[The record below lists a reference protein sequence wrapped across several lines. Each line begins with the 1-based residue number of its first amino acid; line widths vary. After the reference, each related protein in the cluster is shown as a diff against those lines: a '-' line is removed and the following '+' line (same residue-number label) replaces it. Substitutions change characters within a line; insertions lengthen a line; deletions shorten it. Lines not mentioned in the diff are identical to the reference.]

1 MLWEMV
7 ALEKI
12 ASIERSVVQPEVI
25 EHGTAYLGLEH
36 IEAGGRILG
45 KQYVE
50 EGELSSAKFLFTAR
64 HLLFGK
70 LRPYLAK
77 IALPDFDGICSTDI
91 LPVLPSD
98 SLDRRYLAFF
108 LRQPSLV
115 DYTNSRAIGANLP
128 RLSPSELGRITIPL
142 PPIEEQKRIAAILD
156 AVDALRVKRRESIAQ
171 LDALLQSTFLDMFSE
186 PDAMEWPKA
195 LIENVVLEGK
205 GAIRTGPFGSQ
216 LLHSEF
222 VEEGIRVLGIDNVV
236 NNTFLEGEPRFITS
250 EKYKSLRRY
259 TVRPGDVLITI
270 MGTCGRC
277 AIVPEA
283 LGIAINTKHLC
294 CISLNQEKVLPL
306 FLHACFLWHPLARR
320 YLERSAKGAIMSG
333 LNMEIIK
340 KVPIPLPPLSL
351 QRRFASIV
359 EAAERQKARLRA
371 HLDEL
376 DALFSSLQSRAFNG
390 EL

>member
-115 DYTNSRAIGANLP
+115 DYADSRAIGANLP

-142 PPIEEQKRIAAILD
+142 PPIEEQKRIATILD
-156 AVDALRVKRRESIAQ
+156 AADDLRVKRRESIAQ
-171 LDALLQSTFLDMFSE
+171 LDALLQSTFLDMFGDPVTNPMGWEIGSLGSVSKRITDGTHQSPQWSE
-186 PDAMEWPKA
+186 MGIPFLFVSNISERDIDFSTSKFISDDEYMRLTSRCPIETGDILYTTVGSYGNAVSVKESYPRFAFQRHIAQIKPKRDC
-195 LIENVVLEGK
+195 IES
-205 GAIRTGPFGSQ
+205 R
-216 LLHSEF
+216 
-222 VEEGIRVLGIDNVV
+222 
-236 NNTFLEGEPRFITS
+236 FLEVMLDS
-250 EKYKSLRRY
+250 SLGRQQADRL
-259 TVRPGDVLITI
+259 VRGVAQKTLNLADLKKFQVL
-270 MGTCGRC
+270 
-277 AIVPEA
+277 
-283 LGIAINTKHLC
+283 
-294 CISLNQEKVLPL
+294 
-306 FLHACFLWHPLARR
+306 
-320 YLERSAKGAIMSG
+320 
-333 LNMEIIK
+333 
-340 KVPIPLPPLSL
+340 LPPLSL